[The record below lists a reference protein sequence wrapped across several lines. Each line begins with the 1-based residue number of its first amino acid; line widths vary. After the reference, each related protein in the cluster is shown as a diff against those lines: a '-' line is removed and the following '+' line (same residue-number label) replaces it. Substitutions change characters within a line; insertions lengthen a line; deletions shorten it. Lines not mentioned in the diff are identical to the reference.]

1 MYTYSHDQIL
11 AIDEYT
17 KGLLEVFKEWSVS
30 ADPFKVF
37 AGLQAI
43 KIITL
48 HHDIAELKFK
58 QYDSELTE
66 YIKKEE
72 SEFIKYCQKEE

>member
-1 MYTYSHDQIL
+1 MDTYTHDQIL

-30 ADPFKVF
+30 EDPFKVF

-48 HHDIAELKFK
+48 HHDIAELKFNEHAK
-58 QYDSELTE
+58 EMEEIIGGQYGKRSL
-66 YIKKEE
+66 
-72 SEFIKYCQKEE
+72 SNR